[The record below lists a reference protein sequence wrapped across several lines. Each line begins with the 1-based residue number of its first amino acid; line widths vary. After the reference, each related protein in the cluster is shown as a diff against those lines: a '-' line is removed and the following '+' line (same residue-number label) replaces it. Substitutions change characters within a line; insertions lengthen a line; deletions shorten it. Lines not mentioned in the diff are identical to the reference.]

1 MFLGAM
7 LGLLRG
13 GGEVKGCG
21 ELPSILGRGSS
32 SLQPC
37 LVDQRITTCLSTDS
51 LTHCFL
57 WCCLSWSASTEWSRD
72 MILSRQVCL

>member
-21 ELPSILGRGSS
+21 EPPSILGRGSS

-37 LVDQRITTCLSTDS
+37 LVDQRI
-51 LTHCFL
+51 
-57 WCCLSWSASTEWSRD
+57 
-72 MILSRQVCL
+72 ILLVY